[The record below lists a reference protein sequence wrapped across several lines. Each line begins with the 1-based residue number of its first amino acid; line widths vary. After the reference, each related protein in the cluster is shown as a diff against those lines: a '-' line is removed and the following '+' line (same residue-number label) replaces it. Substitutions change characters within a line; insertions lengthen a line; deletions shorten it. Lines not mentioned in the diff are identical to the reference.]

1 MRSML
6 LAGFVALTAIAAI
19 APAHAQTTGGIS
31 ITHGGG
37 NVNVA
42 TGKFSEA
49 DQSAT
54 TLGGIAG
61 RHGVAITNGGNN
73 RNVASGTFSFAGQNT
88 TTVGGTAL
96 GRGRVIT
103 NGGGN
108 LNLARASAAPRRNP
122 PRRWAGRLSVAA
134 PRSPTAAST
143 PTWRPASSLRR
154 ISRSSPSAA
163 RRVAMA

>member
-19 APAHAQTTGGIS
+19 APAHAQMTGGIS

-37 NVNVA
+37 NLNVA
-42 TGKFSEA
+42 KGPLSEA

-61 RHGVAITNGGNN
+61 RHGVAITNGGDN
-73 RNVASGTFSFAGQNT
+73 RNFATGKLSFAGQNT
-88 TTVGGTAL
+88 TTVGGTVL

-103 NGGGN
+103 NGGDN
-108 LNLARASAAPRRNP
+108 SNFAR
-122 PRRWAGRLSVAA
+122 GFG
-134 PRSPTAAST
+134 
-143 PTWRPASSLRR
+143 RPA
-154 ISRSSPSAA
+154 P
-163 RRVAMA
+163 

>member
-1 MRSML
+1 MRSVL
-6 LAGFVALTAIAAI
+6 LAGFAALAAIAASSVS
-19 APAHAQTTGGIS
+19 PAHAQTTGGIS

-42 TGKFSEA
+42 KGRFSEA

-73 RNVASGTFSFAGQNT
+73 RNIASGPLSFAGQDT

-103 NGGGN
+103 NGGN
-108 LNLARASAAPRRNP
+108 NTNLARGFGSTATQSTTTVGRDGFRPRP
-122 PRRWAGRLSVAA
+122 LGHQRRLQHQPGGRQVL
-134 PRSPTAAST
+134 
-143 PTWRPASSLRR
+143 LG
-154 ISRSSPSAA
+154 
-163 RRVAMA
+163 